1 MGMGFQLKKIIAMLE
16 ISFMGQSMEKE
27 NKLKINVTF
36 KENFIM
42 EQKYSG
48 NLFILNLYMKE
59 ILKTIYL
66 MDLEKLHI

>member
-1 MGMGFQLKKIIAMLE
+1 MLE
-16 ISFMGQSMEKE
+16 ISFMGLSMEKE

-59 ILKTIYL
+59 ILKTICL
-66 MDLEKLHI
+66 MDLEKLLI

>member
-1 MGMGFQLKKIIAMLE
+1 MGL
-16 ISFMGQSMEKE
+16 SMEKE

-59 ILKTIYL
+59 ILKTICL
-66 MDLEKLHI
+66 MDLEKLLI

>member
-1 MGMGFQLKKIIAMLE
+1 MLE